1 MSDAI
6 QSSVVR
12 YPRLRWSGRLR
23 RLRAVLASV
32 GLAVAAGAVGAAVA
46 APPAAAATVGY
57 VRLAHLSPDTP
68 PVDVYL
74 SSVAG
79 GAAKKFPAVGY
90 GTVSTYLPLDV
101 GTYSVAMR
109 NVNAAESTPP
119 VLSTQVTVAAGG
131 AYTVAGV
138 GRFADLG
145 LRVINDDL
153 ALPSAGKA
161 KVRVV
166 NASVRAPQLDVS
178 VATTGAVIATG
189 AAFAT
194 TTEYREVNP
203 GKWPLKLQPSGTN
216 NATAVAAN
224 CAAGGVYS
232 VLVLDGKNGGLTVEV
247 RVDARAGSN
256 VPLGGVETGAGGTA
270 PESRLPVLAIVA
282 AALAVSLVLA
292 LAVAPV
298 RRRVLSPVRGT
309 RHW

>member
-1 MSDAI
+1 MSDAVK
-6 QSSVVR
+6 SSPLP
-12 YPRLRWSGRLR
+12 PRLRAALTSI
-23 RLRAVLASV
+23 
-32 GLAVAAGAVGAAVA
+32 GLLVAAGAVGALVA
-46 APPAAAATVGY
+46 APPAGAASVGY

-74 SSVAG
+74 SSVTG
-79 GAAKKFPAVGY
+79 GAPKKFPAVGY
-90 GTVSTYLPLDV
+90 GTVSTYLPLEV

-109 NVNAAESTPP
+109 NVDAAESSPP
-119 VLSTQVTVAAGG
+119 VLSTQVTVTAGG

-145 LRVINDDL
+145 LRVITDDL
-153 ALPSAGKA
+153 ALPSPGRA
-161 KVRVV
+161 KVRVI

-178 VATTGAVIATG
+178 VATTGATIATG

-203 GKWPLKLQPSGTN
+203 GNWPLKLQPSGTT
-216 NATAVAAN
+216 NATEVAAN

-247 RVDARAGSN
+247 RTDAKAGSA

-270 PESRLPVLAIVA
+270 PASRLPVLAIAA
-282 AALAVSLVLA
+282 AALAAAMALA

-298 RRRVLSPVRGT
+298 RRWVLAPARRGT
-309 RHW
+309 SHW

>member
-1 MSDAI
+1 MSD
-6 QSSVVR
+6 QRS
-12 YPRLRWSGRLR
+12 R
-23 RLRAVLASV
+23 RLRAALASI
-32 GLAVAAGAVGAAVA
+32 GLAVAAAALGALVA

-68 PVDVYL
+68 AVDVYL

-79 GAAKKFPAVGY
+79 GAPKKFPAVGY
-90 GTVSTYLPLDV
+90 GTVSGYLPLDV

-119 VLSTQVTVAAGG
+119 VLSTQVTVTAGG

-138 GRFADLG
+138 GKFADLG

-153 ALPSAGKA
+153 ALPAAGKA

-178 VATTGAVIATG
+178 VATTGATVATG

-194 TTEYREVNP
+194 TTDYREVAA
-203 GKWPLKLQPSGTN
+203 GRWPLKLQPSGTGT
-216 NATAVAAN
+216 ATQVEAN

-232 VLVLDGKNGGLTVEV
+232 ILVLDGKKGGLTVEV
-247 RVDARAGSN
+247 RVDARAGSA

-270 PESRLPVLAIVA
+270 PASRLPLVALVLVVLAA
-282 AALAVSLVLA
+282 VLA
-292 LAVAPV
+292 AVLGVAPV
-298 RRRVLSPVRGT
+298 RRRVLAPVRRGPS
-309 RHW
+309 HW

>member
-1 MSDAI
+1 MPHAARI
-6 QSSVVR
+6 
-12 YPRLRWSGRLR
+12 RLS
-23 RLRAVLASV
+23 ALAALV
-32 GLAVAAGAVGAAVA
+32 FVA
-46 APPAAAATVGY
+46 APFFAAPARAATVGY

-68 PVDVYL
+68 AVDVYL

-79 GAAKKFPAVGY
+79 GAPRKFPAVGY
-90 GTVSTYLPLDV
+90 GTVSTYLPLDT

-109 NVNAAESTPP
+109 NVGAADSSQP
-119 VLSTQVTVAAGG
+119 VLSTSVTVEAGS

-153 ALPSAGKA
+153 KLPTAGKA

-178 VATTGAVIATG
+178 VATTGATIATG

-194 TTEYREVNP
+194 TTDYREVEP
-203 GKWPLKLQPSGTN
+203 GRWPLKLQPSGST
-216 NATAVAAN
+216 NATEVAAN

-247 RVDARAGSN
+247 RVDARAGAQ
-256 VPLGGVETGAGGTA
+256 VPLGGVDTGAGGSA
-270 PESRLPVLAIVA
+270 PVPWVSTVGVVL
-282 AALAVSLVLA
+282 VSLLIAGGGLLA
-292 LAVAPV
+292 LRS
-298 RRRVLSPVRGT
+298 RRRQA
-309 RHW
+309 W

>member
-6 QSSVVR
+6 ESSR
-12 YPRLRWSGRLR
+12 GRSPR
-23 RLRAVLASV
+23 RLRAALASI
-32 GLAVAAGAVGAAVA
+32 GLLVAAGAVGAAVA

-79 GAAKKFPAVGY
+79 GPAKKFPAVRY
-90 GTVSTYLPLDV
+90 GTVSGYLPLEV
-101 GTYSVAMR
+101 GPYSVAMR
-109 NVNAAESTPP
+109 NQNAAESTPP

-131 AYTVAGV
+131 AYTVAGT
-138 GRFADLG
+138 GRFAELG
-145 LRVINDDL
+145 LKVINDDL
-153 ALPSAGKA
+153 ALPSTGKA
-161 KVRVV
+161 KVRVI
-166 NASVRAPQLDVS
+166 NASIRAPQLDVS
-178 VATTGAVIATG
+178 VATTGATIATG

-194 TTEYREVNP
+194 TTDYREVTP

-216 NATAVAAN
+216 NATEVAAN

-247 RVDARAGSN
+247 RVDARAGST

-270 PESRLPVLAIVA
+270 PASRLPIAAIVLA
-282 AALAVSLVLA
+282 ALVVGLA
-292 LAVAPV
+292 LTFAFGPV
-298 RRRVLSPVRGT
+298 RRRVLAPARRGT
-309 RHW
+309 SHW